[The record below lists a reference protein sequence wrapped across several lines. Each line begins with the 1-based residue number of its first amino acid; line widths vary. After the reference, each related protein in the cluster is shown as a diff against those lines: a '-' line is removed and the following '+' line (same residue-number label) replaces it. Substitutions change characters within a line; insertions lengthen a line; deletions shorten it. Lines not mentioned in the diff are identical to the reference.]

1 MLFRRRANPSARG
14 QRGAGT
20 TEYIVLF
27 ILVGLT
33 ALVMYAKFGRTV
45 GGKVGVAG
53 TKVGELGQEVPGS
66 GAASGAA
73 GGGGSGGTAGGGG
86 TGPRGGGGS
95 SSGSHA
101 GDGSE
106 DLRPDNLP
114 IRVDSAD
121 EGAARSVDTRT
132 VLVLGILILAI
143 GALMI
148 LAIAERIRKD
158 AAKAKA
164 RKSR

>member
-1 MLFRRRANPSARG
+1 
-14 QRGAGT
+14 
-20 TEYIVLF
+20 VLV
-27 ILVGLT
+27 ILLSLT
-33 ALVMYAKFGRTV
+33 ALVMYAKFGRSV
-45 GGKVGVAG
+45 GGKVDVAG
-53 TKVGELGQEVPGS
+53 TKVGELGQQVPAS
-66 GAASGAA
+66 GAVSGAA
-73 GGGGSGGTAGGGG
+73 GGGGSGGTAAGGGA
-86 TGPRGGGGS
+86 GPRGGGGS
-95 SSGSHA
+95 SSGSHG

-114 IRVDSAD
+114 VRVDSGD